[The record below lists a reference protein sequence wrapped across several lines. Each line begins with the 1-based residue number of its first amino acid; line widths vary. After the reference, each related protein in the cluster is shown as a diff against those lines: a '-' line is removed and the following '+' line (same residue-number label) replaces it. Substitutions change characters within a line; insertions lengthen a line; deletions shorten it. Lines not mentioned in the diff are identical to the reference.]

1 MLVDLI
7 ALARPTQWIK
17 NGVVLAALVFGGEVG
32 HFDKVILALI
42 AAVVFCLL
50 SSVVYTLNDL
60 ADRRQDQVHP
70 LKKDRPLASGRI
82 SATQAWTFALVLVV
96 LAAALSL
103 ALTPRFLAVA
113 GAYVAL
119 NVLYSL
125 VLKHVVIIDVMT
137 IAMGFVL
144 RAVAGTVAIGVP
156 ASHWLL
162 IMTLLLALFLGFGKR
177 RHELLLLEDDA
188 SSHRRSLSKYS
199 PYLLDQCMG
208 VTTASVVVMYMFY
221 TFSPEVTAKLG
232 TPYLYLTIPFV
243 VYGVFRYLYL
253 MHREAKG
260 GSPTQVL
267 IDDKPILAAV
277 VLWLAAVIVIL
288 YLV

>member
-1 MLVDLI
+1 
-7 ALARPTQWIK
+7 
-17 NGVVLAALVFGGEVG
+17 
-32 HFDKVILALI
+32 
-42 AAVVFCLL
+42 
-50 SSVVYTLNDL
+50 
-60 ADRRQDQVHP
+60 
-70 LKKDRPLASGRI
+70 
-82 SATQAWTFALVLVV
+82 
-96 LAAALSL
+96 
-103 ALTPRFLAVA
+103 
-113 GAYVAL
+113 
-119 NVLYSL
+119 
-125 VLKHVVIIDVMT
+125 
-137 IAMGFVL
+137 
-144 RAVAGTVAIGVP
+144 
-156 ASHWLL
+156 
-162 IMTLLLALFLGFGKR
+162 
-177 RHELLLLEDDA
+177 
-188 SSHRRSLSKYS
+188 
-199 PYLLDQCMG
+199 MG

>member
-1 MLVDLI
+1 MFADLI

-32 HFDKVILALI
+32 QFDKVILALI

>member
-1 MLVDLI
+1 MLADLI
-7 ALARPTQWIK
+7 VLARPRQWIK
-17 NGVVLAALVFGGEVG
+17 NGVVLAALVFGGEAA
-32 HFDKVILALI
+32 HADKIGLAFV
-42 AAVVFCLL
+42 AVAVFCLL
-50 SSVVYTLNDL
+50 SSAVYTLNDL
-60 ADRRQDQVHP
+60 VDREQDHVHP

-82 SATQAWTFALVLVV
+82 SSGQAWVFALAL
-96 LAAALSL
+96 LAGAAALSL
-103 ALTPRFLAVA
+103 VLPERFLIAA
-113 GAYVAL
+113 GAYVIL
-119 NVLYSL
+119 NVLYTL
-125 VLKHVVIIDVMT
+125 VLKHVIIVDVMT
-137 IAMGFVL
+137 IALGFVI
-144 RAVAGTVAIGVP
+144 RAVAGTVAIDVP
-156 ASHWLL
+156 ASHWLF
-162 IMTLLLALFLGFGKR
+162 IMTLLLALFLAFGKR

-188 SSHRRSLSKYS
+188 SAHRRSLSKYS

-221 TFSPEVTAKLG
+221 TLSPEVTARLG

-277 VLWLAAVIVIL
+277 VLWLVAVIVIL
-288 YLV
+288 YLI

>member
-70 LKKDRPLASGRI
+70 LKKDRPLASGRV
-82 SATQAWTFALVLVV
+82 SATQACTFALVLVV
-96 LAAALSL
+96 LAFALSL